1 TGCFKAK
8 ESAAPSQNN
17 GVDAQ
22 ARSHIEQL
30 AMDAVAAAERSMGF
44 NPRDVSGE
52 KCGWDITSQQPPQ
65 GDKLP
70 DDRLIEVKGRAK
82 GATTIT
88 LTKNEIIAALNK
100 PDQFWLA
107 IVLVNDDDSTEGPYY
122 LQGPVS
128 QAPDWAEVS
137 KNLEL
142 SELLGR
148 ATRFGSAA

>member
-1 TGCFKAK
+1 M
-8 ESAAPSQNN
+8 E
-17 GVDAQ
+17 
-22 ARSHIEQL
+22 
-30 AMDAVAAAERSMGF
+30 AVAAAERAMGF
-44 NPRDVSGE
+44 HPRDVSAQ
-52 KCGWDITSQQPPQ
+52 KCGWDITSAVPSK
-65 GDKLP
+65 DDTLP

-82 GATTIT
+82 GATVIT

-100 PDQFWLA
+100 PEQFWLA

-142 SELLGR
+142 AELLTR
-148 ATRFGSAA
+148 ATCHGPGA

>member
-1 TGCFKAK
+1 
-8 ESAAPSQNN
+8 
-17 GVDAQ
+17 
-22 ARSHIEQL
+22 
-30 AMDAVAAAERSMGF
+30 MGF
-44 NPRDVSGE
+44 SPRDVSAE
-52 KCGWDITSQQPPQ
+52 KCGWDITSAVPPT
-65 GDKLP
+65 GDTLP
-70 DDRLIEVKGRAK
+70 DDRLIEVKGRAQ

-107 IVLVNDDDSTEGPYY
+107 IVLVNEDDSTEGPYY

-142 SELLGR
+142 AELLAR
-148 ATRFGSAA
+148 ATRHGGGA